1 MLSAIIID
9 LWDRIYTQNKL
20 SKPIISH
27 KMRITINKVLEY
39 WRFSL
44 VAFLVDVMVFI
55 ICVLLHRIPIPVTT
69 MIFVLAMIG
78 IEFKSLFEHAKER
91 RSNITD
97 IKDLVQVIVTAA
109 TDKDARK
116 AIKEIGQ
123 YLDSQD
129 KK

>member
-1 MLSAIIID
+1 
-9 LWDRIYTQNKL
+9 
-20 SKPIISH
+20 
-27 KMRITINKVLEY
+27 
-39 WRFSL
+39 
-44 VAFLVDVMVFI
+44 
-55 ICVLLHRIPIPVTT
+55 
-69 MIFVLAMIG
+69 MIFVLAMIC
-78 IEFKSLFEHAKER
+78 IECKSLFEHAKER